1 MTHDRFQ
8 NKDEARLDFW
18 FDHVKN
24 VAVELAYD
32 TEVAMQMFLLQPNGR
47 VDSGPMQGDPQVML
61 QYILNKERPE
71 GFVMVCEARYKVCE
85 CADKHGPEE
94 GCTGTE
100 QRGSIANDVNNPEA
114 LLVIGM
120 MRGST
125 PRIEMAEIT
134 GEIPDRDVGDWK
146 EDGAVKGALAEI
158 AMEVMK

>member
-1 MTHDRFQ
+1 MMQDKFHDS
-8 NKDEARLDFW
+8 DEARLDFW

-24 VAVELAYD
+24 VAVELAYG

-47 VDSGPMQGDPQVML
+47 VDGGPMEGDPQVML
-61 QYILNKERPE
+61 QHILSKERPD
-71 GFVMVCEARYKVCE
+71 GFVLVCEARYKICE
-85 CADKHGPEE
+85 CADKHGPEQ
-94 GCTGTE
+94 GCTDTV

-114 LLVIGM
+114 LLVLGM

-125 PRIEMAEIT
+125 PRIEMAQIT
-134 GEIPDRDVGDWK
+134 GEIPDRDIGDWS

>member
-1 MTHDRFQ
+1 MMQDKFHDS
-8 NKDEARLDFW
+8 DEARLDFW

-24 VAVELAYD
+24 VAVVLAYGS
-32 TEVAMQMFLLQPNGR
+32 EVAMQMFLLQPDGLVDGR
-47 VDSGPMQGDPQVML
+47 PMVGDPQVML
-61 QYILNKERPE
+61 HHILSRERPD

-85 CADKHGPEE
+85 CADKHGPEQ
-94 GCTGTE
+94 GCTETV

-114 LLVIGM
+114 LLVLGM

-134 GEIPDRDVGDWK
+134 GEIPDRDIGDWK